1 MKVRECLKSIE
12 QLDPNEV
19 EQGLISLYIY
29 IYIMYIFF
37 LKYMNLEINHGG
49 KGKLYIH
56 SCGSTSEYFY
66 LNKVEWDL
74 NCLQTNVCIFF

>member
-1 MKVRECLKSIE
+1 
-12 QLDPNEV
+12 
-19 EQGLISLYIY
+19 
-29 IYIMYIFF
+29 
-37 LKYMNLEINHGG
+37 MNLEINHGG

-74 NCLQTNVCIFF
+74 NYLQTNVCIFFFLNACICLKDILSIEIDHKGGGRP

>member
-1 MKVRECLKSIE
+1 
-12 QLDPNEV
+12 
-19 EQGLISLYIY
+19 
-29 IYIMYIFF
+29 MYIFF

-74 NCLQTNVCIFF
+74 NYLQTNVCIFFF